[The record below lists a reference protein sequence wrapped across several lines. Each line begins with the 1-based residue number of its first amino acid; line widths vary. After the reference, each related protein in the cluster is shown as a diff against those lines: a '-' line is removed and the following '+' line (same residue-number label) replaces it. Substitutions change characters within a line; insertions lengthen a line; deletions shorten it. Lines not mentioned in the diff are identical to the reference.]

1 MLGCDGQTRTEDAPD
16 SPVRCPRDIGATSE
30 DCMEEAK
37 PVPEAW
43 IGQDVHVRYA
53 EADEPRSINC
63 AITEV
68 NDRGLCVE
76 GEGKTAF
83 FPWGNIIKVE
93 MGHLA
98 RRTKLGIR

>member
-1 MLGCDGQTRTEDAPD
+1 MSSWYR
-16 SPVRCPRDIGATSE
+16 ATSE
-30 DCMEEAK
+30 DCMEETK
-37 PVPEAW
+37 PIPEAW
-43 IGQDVHVRYA
+43 IGQEVHVRYA
-53 EADEPRSINC
+53 EADEPRSTNC
-63 AITEV
+63 EITEV

-93 MGHLA
+93 MGHVA